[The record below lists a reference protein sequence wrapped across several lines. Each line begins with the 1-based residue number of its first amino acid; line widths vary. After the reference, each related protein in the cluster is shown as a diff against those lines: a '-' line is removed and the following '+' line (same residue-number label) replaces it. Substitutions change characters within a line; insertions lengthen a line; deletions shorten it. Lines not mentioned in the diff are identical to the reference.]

1 MRADDYLRALP
12 DRVRLKV
19 AAAQDLEAALELDLE
34 MLEELGLSEALR
46 RAYESW
52 SRRAGAIKRFGRD
65 VPSAVPE
72 PAVVELPKESVRMLA
87 ERLSRHGLDLFSD
100 SLVVLV
106 GGRKYALA
114 VELECG

>member
-1 MRADDYLRALP
+1 MRADDYLRVLP

-19 AAAQDLEAALELDLE
+19 AAAQDLEAAAELDPEL
-34 MLEELGLSEALR
+34 LEELGLAEALR

-52 SRRAGAIKRFGRD
+52 GRHAGAIERFGRD
-65 VPSAVPE
+65 FPSVVPE
-72 PAVVELPKESVRMLA
+72 PAVAELPKESVRLLA

>member
-1 MRADDYLRALP
+1 MFRQPSPSRPLLSFLRNL
-12 DRVRLKV
+12 
-19 AAAQDLEAALELDLE
+19 
-34 MLEELGLSEALR
+34 
-46 RAYESW
+46 
-52 SRRAGAIKRFGRD
+52 F
-65 VPSAVPE
+65 
-72 PAVVELPKESVRMLA
+72 RMLA